1 VTVAVQALPR
11 CPNIATF
18 SSGFPMNDQFIDGHY
33 AVTPADALET
43 HERICSVAGGDAAV
57 TMPGQLADA
66 LGRPDN
72 RYFTELWQKAAAL
85 MESFAGSQIFLTTNK
100 RTAIALVNLLVTR
113 SGYELHPPDDE
124 HWHVTK
130 HYRLRGCTIPDEP
143 LRTSYGAARGEDS
156 ADGGARLNRL
166 FDEWRRVGGRDR

>member
-18 SSGFPMNDQFIDGHY
+18 SSGLPMNDQFIDGHY

-85 MESFAGSQIFLTTNK
+85 MESLQGRKSFSQ
-100 RTAIALVNLLVTR
+100 
-113 SGYELHPPDDE
+113 P
-124 HWHVTK
+124 TK
-130 HYRLRGCTIPDEP
+130 EP
-143 LRTSYGAARGEDS
+143 QSL
-156 ADGGARLNRL
+156 
-166 FDEWRRVGGRDR
+166 